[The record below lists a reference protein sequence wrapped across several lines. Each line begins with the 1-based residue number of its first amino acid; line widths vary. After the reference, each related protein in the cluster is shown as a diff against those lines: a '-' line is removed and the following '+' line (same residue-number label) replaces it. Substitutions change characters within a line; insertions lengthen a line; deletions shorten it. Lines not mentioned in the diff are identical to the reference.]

1 MTTELAERRKHR
13 ALGLGLLAGAF
24 VVVAAIT
31 VAIDARSSRPNT
43 ASGPVVPGLEESISR
58 AQRIIVTSTEAS
70 YRIERTQRGWA
81 MQDRG
86 NFPVNS
92 GALDRLTQ
100 GLQSLQY
107 VRRMTSDPSKHE
119 RLGVGDPREGG
130 RGILV
135 QVEDGSRALL
145 VDIILGIEPNGGMYV
160 RRAGQDQV
168 WSARGE
174 LPPLRSIASWLELQ
188 PLALDPA
195 TLARVEIVP
204 PTGRPYTLAR
214 EAQGAD
220 FQIVLP
226 ARLAAIAQS
235 AVDNVGARI
244 TALAP
249 TDVTEAPAIQG
260 APRARVRAITFDG
273 VLIDGELIDSD
284 GKTWIKLVAR
294 AQTPEQ
300 EPAALEIN
308 NRSAAWAYALSS
320 LDVDTLVAPLSTLVP
335 GAAPAPPPPAPQGP
349 PQ

>member
-1 MTTELAERRKHR
+1 MTTELAERRKNR

-24 VVVAAIT
+24 VVIAAIT
-31 VAIDARSSRPNT
+31 VAIDGRSSSPNT
-43 ASGPVVPGLEESISR
+43 ASGPVVPGLEESIGR

-86 NFPVNS
+86 NFPVNAA
-92 GALDRLTQ
+92 ALDRLTQ

-107 VRRMTSDPSKHE
+107 VRQMTSDPRRHE

-145 VDIILGIEPNGGMYV
+145 VDIILGVEPNGGTYV
-160 RRAGQDQV
+160 RRTGQDQV

-195 TLARVEIVP
+195 NLARVEIVP

-214 EAQGAD
+214 EAQGGE

-226 ARLAAIAQS
+226 GRLAAVAQS
-235 AVDNVGARI
+235 SVDNVAGRI
-244 TALAP
+244 TALTP

-260 APRARVRAITFDG
+260 TPRARVRAITFDG

-294 AQTPEQ
+294 AQSPEQ
-300 EPAALEIN
+300 EQAALEIN
-308 NRSAAWAYALSS
+308 NRSAAWAYALST
-320 LDVDTLVAPLSTLVP
+320 LDIDTLVAPLSTLVP
-335 GAAPAPPPPAPQGP
+335 SAAPAAPAAPQGP

>member
-1 MTTELAERRKHR
+1 MTTELAERRKNR

-24 VVVAAIT
+24 VVIAAIT
-31 VAIDARSSRPNT
+31 VAIDGRSSSPNT
-43 ASGPVVPGLEESISR
+43 ASGAVVPGLEESIGR

-86 NFPVNS
+86 NFPVNAA
-92 GALDRLTQ
+92 ALDRLTQ

-107 VRRMTSDPSKHE
+107 VRQMTSDPRRHE

-145 VDIILGIEPNGGMYV
+145 VDLILGVEPNGGTYV
-160 RRAGQDQV
+160 RRTGQDQV

-195 TLARVEIVP
+195 NLARVEIVP

-214 EAQGAD
+214 DAQGGE

-226 ARLAAIAQS
+226 ARLAAVAQS
-235 AVDNVGARI
+235 SVDNVAGRI
-244 TALAP
+244 TALTP

-294 AQTPEQ
+294 AQSPEQ
-300 EPAALEIN
+300 EQAALEIN
-308 NRSAAWAYALSS
+308 NRSAAWAYALST
-320 LDVDTLVAPLSTLVP
+320 LDIDTLVAPLSTLVP
-335 GAAPAPPPPAPQGP
+335 SAAPAVPAAPQGP

>member
-13 ALGLGLLAGAF
+13 ALGLALLAGAF
-24 VVVAAIT
+24 AAIAAIT

-43 ASGPVVPGLEESISR
+43 ASGPVVPGLEESIGR

-86 NFPVNS
+86 NFPVNAA
-92 GALDRLTQ
+92 ALARLTE

-130 RGILV
+130 RGVLV

-145 VDIILGIEPNGGMYV
+145 VDLILGIEPNGSGMYV
-160 RRAGQDQV
+160 RRTGQDQV

-204 PTGRPYTLAR
+204 PASRPYTLAR
-214 EAQGAD
+214 EAQGQD

-226 ARLAAIAQS
+226 ARLAAVAQS
-235 AVDNVGARI
+235 SVNNVGERI
-244 TALAP
+244 TALTP
-249 TDVTEAPAIQG
+249 TDVMEAPAIQG

-335 GAAPAPPPPAPQGP
+335 SATPAPPPPQAP